1 MQRYFAWFISIIC
14 HPLLI
19 VTYMLLLLL
28 LIDPYAFGY
37 NSIEDKNSKIL
48 ILTMFMS
55 TFFIPLM
62 AVVMMRA
69 LGLISSIAMAEKEDR
84 ILPYIVTGIFY
95 LAMFRYLLYFQEIP
109 SLYKSAVLGS
119 IIGLFLAFFINI
131 FSKISMHAVGI
142 GGLIGMILI
151 TMLIVSY
158 DTFTF
163 ESSIFGVWEISLNV
177 IFMFCIVLA
186 GSVATSRLILKAHSF
201 RDLYGGFIVGFCTQ
215 FIALR
220 FFL

>member
-1 MQRYFAWFISIIC
+1 MQKYLAWFISIIC

-19 VTYMLLLLL
+19 VTYMLILLL
-28 LIDPYAFGY
+28 LINPYAFGF
-37 NSIEDKNSKIL
+37 NGIEDKNSKIL
-48 ILTMFMS
+48 ILTMFLS

-62 AVVMMRA
+62 SILMMRA
-69 LGLISSIAMAEKEDR
+69 LGIVPSMTMPNKEDR

-142 GGLIGMILI
+142 GGLLGMVII

-158 DTFTF
+158 DTFT
-163 ESSIFGVWEISLNV
+163 INIGLLGIYEISLNC
-177 IFMFCIVLA
+177 IFMLTIILT
-186 GSVATSRLILKAHSF
+186 GLVATSRLILKAHSMQ
-201 RDLYGGFIVGFCTQ
+201 DLYGGFIVGFCTQ